1 MSSMHKDIVVARPSR
16 GRATLNKIRV
26 LMSVWFAHM
35 SAYRAEII
43 IWMMTGTVPLIML
56 AVWIGKA
63 QVNGGVLDGFT
74 PPDFAAYFLGA
85 WVTQQIIVAWVAW
98 ELDGQIRQ
106 GLLSP
111 KLLRPI
117 DPMWEHVASH
127 VTERFVRLPF
137 MIIVVII
144 GIILVPGTRLT
155 PDVWHFLVFT
165 VSVCLAFAIRF
176 LSAYCIGLL
185 SFWFTQATALDDL
198 YYVVAAFLT
207 GSFAPL
213 SFYPDAARAVIE
225 WTPFPYLV
233 YYPVRI
239 LNGTA
244 DGREILRVLAVQLG
258 WTAVLWIG
266 RSLLW
271 RSGLRRYGAVGA

>member
-1 MSSMHKDIVVARPSR
+1 MPSPYNTTDTARPSKLR
-16 GRATLNKIRV
+16 LAFRKARV
-26 LMSVWFAHM
+26 LLAVWFAHM

-43 IWMMTGTVPLIML
+43 IWMLTGTIPLIML

-63 QVNGGVLDGFT
+63 EANGGVLDGYT

-85 WVTQQIIVAWVAW
+85 WITQQCIVAWVAW

-106 GLLSP
+106 GLMSP

-117 DPMWEHVASH
+117 DPLWEHVASH
-127 VTERFVRLPF
+127 VTERFVRFPF
-137 MIIVVII
+137 MLVIVTI
-144 GIILVPGTRLT
+144 GILLIPGTRLT
-155 PDVWHFLVFT
+155 PDIWHALLFV
-165 VSVCLAFAIRF
+165 VSVSLAFAIRF

-185 SFWFTQATALDDL
+185 SFWFTQATAIDDL

-213 SFYPDAARAVIE
+213 TFYPEAVQAAVQ

-244 DGREILRVLAVQLG
+244 DGREIVQVLLIQVG
-258 WTAVLWIG
+258 WTAALWLG
-266 RSLLW
+266 RSALW
-271 RSGLRRYGAVGA
+271 RRGLRRYGAVGA